1 MATMPTGWIC
11 RTRTDGAPETEPAI
25 VLQYELV
32 PGDVVLKDVAKLIG
46 AAPAGATVRV
56 VTCQESVREALRQWS
71 SANSVVRAYEDE
83 AMVLAVGGCFTE
95 YIVDLRRV
103 TA

>member
-1 MATMPTGWIC
+1 MTTLKSLSKTVTLRTATQNFQW
-11 RTRTDGAPETEPAI
+11 GAGDQW
-25 VLQYELV
+25 VLF
-32 PGDVVLKDVAKLIG
+32 
-46 AAPAGATVRV
+46 AGPDIF
-56 VTCQESVREALRQWS
+56 
-71 SANSVVRAYEDE
+71 EDE